1 MLKGAVFDLD
11 HTLFDRYATL
21 RRIMPAFCEHF
32 DMGEG
37 ITVEKAGD
45 IIEYADRHF
54 VHLGWQIIFKYLT
67 EQGMFKATP
76 SFEEYAEFLYSHFR
90 KIAVEYSFTKP
101 MLSKLRE
108 RGLLTGLIT
117 NGKSETQR
125 AKLKL
130 LRLSD
135 YFDEIIISGEFG
147 CAKPSTEPFVAM
159 AQRLKAE
166 PNELIY
172 VGDHPKYDIEASRM
186 AGYIPVWIKT
196 TGTWVYPEIE
206 KPAIQLDDVSS
217 IPEVMDRLNNV
228 TIL

>member
-1 MLKGAVFDLD
+1 MIKGAVFDLD

-32 DMGEG
+32 DMGDG
-37 ITVEKAGD
+37 ITAEKASD

-54 VHLGWQIIFKYLT
+54 VHIDWQAVLKCLT
-67 EQGMFKATP
+67 EQGMFKTP
-76 SFEEYAEFLYSHFR
+76 PVFEEYAEFLFSQFR
-90 KIAVEYSFTKP
+90 KTAVEYSFTKP
-101 MLSKLRE
+101 MLSNLRE
-108 RGLLTGLIT
+108 QGLLTGLIT

-130 LRLSD
+130 LGLEE

-147 CAKPSTEPFVAM
+147 CGKPSTEPFTAM
-159 AQRLKAE
+159 AQRLKVL

-172 VGDHPKYDIEASRM
+172 VGDHPKCDIDASRR
-186 AGYIPVWIKT
+186 AGFVPVWIKT

-206 KPAIQLDDVSS
+206 KPSVQLDDVSS
-217 IPEVMDRLNNV
+217 IPEVIKRLNNV
-228 TIL
+228 TSL